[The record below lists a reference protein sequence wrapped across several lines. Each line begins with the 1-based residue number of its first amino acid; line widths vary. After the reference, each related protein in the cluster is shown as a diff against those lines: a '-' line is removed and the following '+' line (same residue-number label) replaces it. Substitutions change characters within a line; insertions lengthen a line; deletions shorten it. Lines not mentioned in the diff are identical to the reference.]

1 MGNKI
6 YDVLSDW
13 CVSDTWLMSVYSIS
27 NQISVYLYILG
38 ARFLCYPEA
47 NQISIMCAH
56 FSSQRSIEQPE

>member
-27 NQISVYLYILG
+27 NQKSVYLYILG

-47 NQISIMCAH
+47 NQI
-56 FSSQRSIEQPE
+56 